1 MGRGKRKGPDGVQRG
16 ECADKGDRR
25 RRRRGK
31 RRNPYGRVIKQKE
44 KKGEWAERVGGK
56 RGRDKSKA
64 VFGVSTGKYCEILS
78 IFFIL

>member
-25 RRRRGK
+25 RRGK

-44 KKGEWAERVGGK
+44 KKGGWVERVGGK

-64 VFGVSTGKYCEILS
+64 VFWGEYWKIL
-78 IFFIL
+78 